1 MLSLITNLVQCRLPW
16 SQEDAPESKER
27 AEASQNLLVVRH
39 AQLLQSENPNQ
50 IKAQAQKI
58 IATCKMN

>member
-16 SQEDAPESKER
+16 SQEEGPESKER
-27 AEASQNLLVVRH
+27 AVASQNHLVVRH
-39 AQLLQSENPNQ
+39 AQPLQSENPNQ
-50 IKAQAQKI
+50 TKAQAQKI

>member
-1 MLSLITNLVQCRLPW
+1 MLSLITNLVQYRLPW
-16 SQEDAPESKER
+16 SQGDAPESKER
-27 AEASQNLLVVRH
+27 AAASQNLLVVRH

-50 IKAQAQKI
+50 TKVQAQKI